1 MRILVVEDDDQIAAF
16 IRSGLTEVGYLVD
29 HCKDGEEGLAM
40 AMEEAYGAIIMDIML
55 PGIDG
60 LRVVE
65 KMRGSGVI
73 TPVLIL
79 SAKRSVDDRVRGL
92 QKGGDDYL
100 VKPFAFAELL
110 ARIRALT
117 RRVGAG
123 VDINELQVGP
133 LRLDLLKRIALRADQ
148 SIQLNTKEFRL
159 LHYLMRNKG
168 FVVSKTMILQEV
180 WEFDFDPQTNV
191 VDVLVH
197 RLRTKI
203 DKGFSHQLIH
213 TVRGLGYVL
222 KE

>member
-1 MRILVVEDDDQIAAF
+1 MRVLVVEDDDQIASF
-16 IRSGLTEVGYLVD
+16 IKNGLTEAGYLVE
-29 HCKDGEEGLAM
+29 HCSSGERGLDM
-40 AMEEAYGAIIMDIML
+40 AIEEAYAVIIMDVML
-55 PGIDG
+55 PGKDG
-60 LRVVE
+60 LSVIE
-65 KMRGSGVI
+65 EMRGHGVA

-92 QKGGDDYL
+92 QTGGDDYL

-117 RRVGAG
+117 RRVGG
-123 VDINELQVGP
+123 GGDVNELQVGP
-133 LRLDLLKRIALRADQ
+133 LKLDMLKRIAFRAGE
-148 SIQLNTKEFRL
+148 SIQLNAKEFRL

-180 WEFDFDPQTNV
+180 WEFEFDPQTNV

-197 RLRTKI
+197 RLRAKV
-203 DKGFSHQLIH
+203 DKGFTPQLIH